1 MKEIERRQE
10 EKKQLL
16 EQVKRE
22 AQKRQEELN
31 KKEEAI
37 AKKCK
42 DNKIDV
48 QTLNNVIDGAGSFVA
63 GAGIGAGIGTL
74 LMLDGAALTCVCP
87 ILGPFVF
94 YTGAGAAVGGGVE
107 AAGAG
112 VVAGVSKIIK
122 TFQ

>member
-48 QTLNNVIDGAGSFVA
+48 QTLNNVIDGAGSFAA

-74 LMLDGAALTCVCP
+74 LMLGGAALTCVCP